1 MKKTLVFTLLF
12 LSAAILFSIGI
23 SSSISSAADSSK
35 ITIAYTGNLKGY
47 TEPCG

>member
-1 MKKTLVFTLLF
+1 MKKILVFLLLF
-12 LSAAILFSIGI
+12 ISAAILFSMGI
-23 SSSISSAADSSK
+23 SITNSNAADSSK

>member
-1 MKKTLVFTLLF
+1 MKKILALMLLF
-12 LSAAILFSIGI
+12 LSAAVLFSIGI
-23 SSSISSAADSSK
+23 SGNISNAADSSK